1 MCGIGGPALLLLMTS
16 NCPSC
21 SSSHTRVIETRPVRN
36 GGRRRR
42 HLCHNCQHRWTTWTG
57 ERPPQGRVPNARKG
71 RRTKPPLTEDE
82 VRLVLTSPLSS
93 VKLARELGRSKEA
106 VAAIRRGDLHA
117 KVLPELPR
125 RQAKRRAIPELSCH
139 ACAHWRSSECGMGF
153 PDPIEEGPAFAAD
166 CSLYERSTQSINR
179 A

>member
-1 MCGIGGPALLLLMTS
+1 MTS

-71 RRTKPPLTEDE
+71 LRKKPPMTEDE

-106 VAAIRRGDLHA
+106 VAAIRRGDIHA

-125 RQAKRRAIPELSCH
+125 RQAMRSSDLSCH
-139 ACAHWRSSECGMGF
+139 TCAHWWRGSCGMGF
-153 PDPIEEGPAFAAD
+153 PDPVENGPAFAAD
-166 CSLYERSTQSINR
+166 CSLYELRSQSTSR